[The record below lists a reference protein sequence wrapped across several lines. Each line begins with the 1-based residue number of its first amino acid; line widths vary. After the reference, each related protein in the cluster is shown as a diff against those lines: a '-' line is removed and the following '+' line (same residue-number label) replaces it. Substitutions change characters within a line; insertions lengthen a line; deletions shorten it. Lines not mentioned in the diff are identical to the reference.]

1 MLGKKVVK
9 KVSYVGKKARTT
21 FSFCLFR
28 VELDRKS
35 NQDFF
40 CGGNFDGYHF
50 IQSLIV

>member
-40 CGGNFDGYHF
+40 VEETLMDIILFK
-50 IQSLIV
+50 V